1 MNLWNTLLPLHQALS
16 PVTHNHALSYLG
28 KETIELIDSFA
39 GDAAATET
47 VQKRIEEIREWADRC
62 LAQIDNVNNFVVLKE
77 KFSELLMFTKLAR
90 RYATE
95 AIPERATPTPDFR
108 VQFKTLELFVE
119 MKSLNLL
126 KPEVNLRTIMND
138 ALESK
143 IETER
148 QIKQGRRVAMSA
160 FVIQPYRRGDD
171 YKPDSTTAVVEALIE
186 KVDQNIGKDQF
197 GFGPTILLLDF
208 SNQLLLHGSPSGNLK
223 REFVCDA
230 ENVPV
235 PQSGELWHLAFGAVG
250 MPMKRVVDFEG
261 FDEKDAPLNREG
273 ILRKH
278 DFIAGLA
285 VHHEGKFWGAALR
298 CRQNI
303 NAVAFLEDLCEEV
316 AVETPDTLS

>member
-16 PVTHNHALSYLG
+16 SVSHNHALSYLG
-28 KETIELIDSFA
+28 KDNIELIDSFT
-39 GDAAATET
+39 GDAAATEI
-47 VQKRIEEIREWADRC
+47 VKKRIEGIREWADRC
-62 LAQIDNVNNFVVLKE
+62 LAQIDNVNNFVALKE

-90 RYATE
+90 RYPTQ

-108 VQFKTLELFVE
+108 VQFKTLDLFVE

-126 KPEVNLRTIMND
+126 NPEVNLRTIMND

-148 QIKQGRRVAMSA
+148 QIKQGRHVAMSA
-160 FVIQPYRRGDD
+160 FVIQPYRRGDK

-186 KVDQNIGKDQF
+186 KVDQNIGKGQF
-197 GFGPTILLLDF
+197 SFGPTILLLDF
-208 SNQLLLHGSPSGNLK
+208 SDQLLLHGSPSGNLK
-223 REFVCDA
+223 REFVCEE

-250 MPMKRVVDFEG
+250 MPMKRVIDFEG
-261 FDEKDAPLNREG
+261 LDEKDAPLRRQG

-303 NAVAFLEDLCEEV
+303 NAVAFLEDLCGQV
-316 AVETPDTLS
+316 AIETPETIS

>member
-1 MNLWNTLLPLHQALS
+1 MPLHQALS
-16 PVTHNHALSYLG
+16 SVTHNHALSYLS
-28 KETIELIDSFA
+28 KDNIAMIDSFT
-39 GDAAATET
+39 GDAIATET
-47 VQKRIEEIREWADRC
+47 VQKRIEGIRYWADRC
-62 LAQIDNVNNFVVLKE
+62 KADIDKVGNFVVLKE

-90 RYATE
+90 RYQTE
-95 AIPERATPTPDFR
+95 AIPEKATPTPDFR
-108 VQFKTLELFVE
+108 VRFKTLELFVE

-126 KPEVNLRTIMND
+126 DPDVNHRTIMSD
-138 ALESK
+138 ALERK

-148 QIKQGRRVAMSA
+148 QLKQGRRVAMSD

-208 SNQLLLHGSPSGNLK
+208 SGQLLLHGSPSGNLN

-250 MPMKRVVDFEG
+250 MPMKRVIDFEG
-261 FDEKDAPLNREG
+261 LDEKDAPLSREG

-303 NAVAFLEDLCEEV
+303 NAVEFLQDLCEEV
-316 AVETPDTLS
+316 AIETPETICQ